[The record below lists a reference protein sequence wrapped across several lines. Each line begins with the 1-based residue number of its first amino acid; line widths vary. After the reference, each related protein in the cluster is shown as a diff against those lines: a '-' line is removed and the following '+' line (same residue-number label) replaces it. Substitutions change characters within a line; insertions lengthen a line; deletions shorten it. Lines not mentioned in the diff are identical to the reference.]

1 MYIITL
7 RLKTEIVEPEETA
20 TARQWLSKHIST
32 AMNTCNSASG
42 VSYAVC
48 AEVV

>member
-7 RLKTEIVEPEETA
+7 RLESKIVEPEETA
-20 TARQWLSKHIST
+20 VARQWLSKHISVP
-32 AMNTCNSASG
+32 MNTRNSASG
-42 VSYAVC
+42 VFYVVC